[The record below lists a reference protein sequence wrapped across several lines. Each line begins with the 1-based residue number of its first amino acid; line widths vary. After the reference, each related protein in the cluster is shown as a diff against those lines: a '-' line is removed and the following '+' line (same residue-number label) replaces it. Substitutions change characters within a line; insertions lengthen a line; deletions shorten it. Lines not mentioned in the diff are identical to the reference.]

1 MGAMLEWKDVTVR
14 YDGKTA
20 VDGVSL
26 SVRAGEWLMICGPNG
41 SGKTSLIEAAGGV
54 LPYGGS
60 ILLNGREVSK
70 MKSAARAREMAVL
83 SQDNHVDEA
92 FTVAETVS
100 LGLYA
105 SRRSR
110 FSPPPDGEERVARA
124 IERTGLKGMETRRM
138 TSLSGGESQRVFL
151 AQVLAQDTGVLVLDE
166 ATRSLDMRFQKEIYD
181 LVLAWL
187 AEGGRCAV
195 SVEHDLDLCRMYGT
209 HCALMS
215 RGRVTAAGP
224 ADRVMIPENLAE
236 TFDMDVDGWI
246 RRKKDIWKGWEEA

>member
-92 FTVAETVS
+92 FTVAA
-100 LGLYA
+100 GFP
-105 SRRSR
+105 RR
-110 FSPPPDGEERVARA
+110 
-124 IERTGLKGMETRRM
+124 RTGR
-138 TSLSGGESQRVFL
+138 SG
-151 AQVLAQDTGVLVLDE
+151 
-166 ATRSLDMRFQKEIYD
+166 
-181 LVLAWL
+181 W
-187 AEGGRCAV
+187 
-195 SVEHDLDLCRMYGT
+195 
-209 HCALMS
+209 
-215 RGRVTAAGP
+215 RGRSKGP
-224 ADRVMIPENLAE
+224 A
-236 TFDMDVDGWI
+236 
-246 RRKKDIWKGWEEA
+246 